1 VDETAIAGPEGARIV
16 SNLPYNVGTPLL
28 VKWLTGA
35 FRPRSMTLMF
45 QKEVARRIV
54 AEPGDPDYGRLA
66 VLAAAITERRLVLE
80 APAKAFT
87 PPPKVDSAVV
97 HLVPRSRPVTGPR
110 LEALQK
116 VTAAAFG
123 QRRKMLRA
131 GLRALGGETL
141 CHTAGVDPSVRPE
154 TLDLEGFLSLADALL
169 TKA

>member
-1 VDETAIAGPEGARIV
+1 
-16 SNLPYNVGTPLL
+16 
-28 VKWLTGA
+28 
-35 FRPRSMTLMF
+35 M
-45 QKEVARRIV
+45 
-54 AEPGDPDYGRLA
+54 
-66 VLAAAITERRLVLE
+66 RRLVLE

-97 HLVPRSRPVTGPR
+97 HLVPREDRVAGNR

-131 GLRALGGETL
+131 GLRALGGEAL
-141 CHTAGVDPSVRPE
+141 CRAAGVDPSVRPE
-154 TLDLEGFLSLADALL
+154 TLDLDGFLRLADALL